1 MEGLGT
7 VLLITAAAGIGGTAL
22 GGGLG
27 CLLRRDSGRMV
38 SLMLS
43 FAAGVMTAVV
53 CFDLLADAME
63 SGVLRAAGGLLAGY
77 GGTELLNRRLSGAG
91 KGGRLLL
98 AGMVTAAAIA
108 LHNLPEGMVIGAA
121 FSGVRDG
128 LRRGLLL
135 AAVIGLHNIPEG
147 MAVAA
152 PMTAGGM
159 TRHRAVAVAALTG
172 APTVAGAL
180 AGYFLG
186 SLGPVAL
193 TLALSAASGAMLHVV
208 FGELLPESIRL
219 WDSRLPALAAVAGIV
234 LGMLIVKG

>member
-1 MEGLGT
+1 M
-7 VLLITAAAGIGGTAL
+7 
-22 GGGLG
+22 
-27 CLLRRDSGRMV
+27 
-38 SLMLS
+38 
-43 FAAGVMTAVV
+43 
-53 CFDLLADAME
+53 
-63 SGVLRAAGGLLAGY
+63 
-77 GGTELLNRRLSGAG
+77 
-91 KGGRLLL
+91 
-98 AGMVTAAAIA
+98 
-108 LHNLPEGMVIGAA
+108 
-121 FSGVRDG
+121 
-128 LRRGLLL
+128 L

-152 PMTAGGM
+152 PLTAGGM
-159 TRHRAVAVAALTG
+159 ARHRAAAMAALTG

-186 SLGPVAL
+186 GLGPVAL